1 MNSKELKGAAREFGA
16 DLVGIASIDR
26 FSSLP
31 ADRHPSTV
39 FPECKSVIVIG
50 RRILRGSLR
59 GVEEG
64 TNFGSTYHFFGYQML
79 EDNFLAQTTYDLTRW
94 IEERSFESV
103 PLFCYHPEGMP
114 KGAPVAPGKPAPNV
128 IVDFE
133 FAAQAAGLAEM
144 GLGNLLLTKEY
155 GTRQRFAMI
164 LTDAALEPDQVFDK
178 SVCGDCKA
186 CAESCPLK
194 AIDTSKTWKFG
205 VEGHQMDVATVDFK
219 ACAACPNGAAKAG
232 GRGDRPDRLAAA
244 CARTC
249 LARLENSAKCSN
261 QFKNPFRK
269 RKPWALDAL
278 KRPVEPGEAASSKA
292 GCDKFTTVR

>member
-1 MNSKELKGAAREFGA
+1 MNSKELKEAARKFGA
-16 DLVGIASIDR
+16 DLVGIASIEI
-26 FSSLP
+26 FASLP
-31 ADRHPSTV
+31 AERHPSSI

-64 TNFGSTYHFFGYQML
+64 TNFGSTYHFFGYEML
-79 EDNFLAQTTYDLTRW
+79 ENNFLSQATYDLNRW
-94 IEERSFESV
+94 VEERSFEAV
-103 PLFCYHPEGMP
+103 PLFSYYPEGMP
-114 KGAPVAPGKPAPNV
+114 KGSPVAPGKPAPNV

-155 GTRQRFAMI
+155 GPRQRFAML
-164 LTDAALEPDQVFDK
+164 LTDAVLEPDPVFEK

-186 CAESCPLK
+186 CAESCPLQ
-194 AIDTSKTWKFG
+194 AIDTAKTWKFG

-219 ACAACPNGAAKAG
+219 VCAACPNGATKAG
-232 GRGDRPDRLAAA
+232 GRGERPDRLAAA
-244 CARTC
+244 CARAC
-249 LARLENSAKCSN
+249 VNRLDASAKCSN
-261 QFKNPFRK
+261 LFRNPFRK
-269 RKPWALDAL
+269 RKPWALDSL
-278 KRPVEPGEAASSKA
+278 KRPVEPGEAASPKA